1 MASSTNQLYK
11 KRSNVWNHFTLTNGN
26 MAKCNYCN
34 EKKSFSGGSTGNLL
48 RHIKTKHVTVPLQ
61 RSTPQVYTFYNLITL
76 KMNFKSIKNNIHCIG
91 INNILI
97 LSFCKCVK

>member
-1 MASSTNQLYK
+1 MASTTNQLYK

-48 RHIKTKHVTVPLQ
+48 RHMKTKHVTVPLQ
-61 RSTPQVYTFYNLITL
+61 RSTPQV
-76 KMNFKSIKNNIHCIG
+76 H
-91 INNILI
+91 IL
-97 LSFCKCVK
+97 